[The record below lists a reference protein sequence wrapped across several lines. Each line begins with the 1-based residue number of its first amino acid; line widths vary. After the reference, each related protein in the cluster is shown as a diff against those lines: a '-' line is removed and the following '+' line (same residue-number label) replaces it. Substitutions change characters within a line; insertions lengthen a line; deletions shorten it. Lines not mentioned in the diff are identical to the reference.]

1 MDLKSFFKLYT
12 MPILALVVGFGLYYM
27 VFVATNKDISVSN
40 PIYPVQGTKEE
51 SDLSNTPMLS
61 LSNDDSTE
69 AQTQENSVEI
79 PNVISEKSLQSTPS
93 LTSSDKNFYVVIP
106 KTLNIRDKPNTSSA
120 INARLSQNQK
130 IEVETIEGDWAKVQ
144 QGWVLLSLLKPEE
157 PDISNPD
164 ESRFYIVIPQVIN
177 IRLEPN
183 TSSKI
188 INRLPVNS
196 IIEVQYIKNGWAK
209 LKNGWVLA
217 TLIKKQD
224 NH

>member
-1 MDLKSFFKLYT
+1 